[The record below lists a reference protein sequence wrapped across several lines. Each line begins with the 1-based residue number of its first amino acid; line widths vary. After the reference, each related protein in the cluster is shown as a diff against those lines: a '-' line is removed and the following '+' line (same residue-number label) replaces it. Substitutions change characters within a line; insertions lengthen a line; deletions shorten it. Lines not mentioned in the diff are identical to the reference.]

1 MPEILFGKSRTK
13 GKPIAA
19 GLPFVYAEFI
29 SFNGELQDYRVFKEN
44 DTARSETLEGLSV
57 DLLQVSME

>member
-1 MPEILFGKSRTK
+1 MFMQNLF
-13 GKPIAA
+13 
-19 GLPFVYAEFI
+19 L
-29 SFNGELQDYRVFKEN
+29 FNGELQDYRVFKEN